1 MTPVYLAVRAAADP
15 LGLAGT
21 VRNAVWAIDPDQPLS
36 DIRSM
41 EQRVSGAVSQPQFN
55 LALLATLAAIAL
67 ALAAVGIY
75 GVMSYTVAQ
84 RTHELGIRMA
94 LGATT
99 REVRGL
105 VVRQGMTLVAGG
117 AAIGLGVALGLSRVL
132 RALLYDVSPADP
144 LTYLG
149 VASLLAAVA
158 ALASFIPAAR
168 ATRIQ
173 PIAVLRNE

>member
-1 MTPVYLAVRAAADP
+1 MYLALRAAGDP
-15 LGLAGT
+15 LGLLGQ
-21 VRNAVWAIDPDQPLS
+21 VRNEVWTIDPDQPLS

-55 LALLATLAAIAL
+55 LVLLATFAGIAL

-75 GVMSYTVAQ
+75 GVMSYAVAQ
-84 RTHELGIRMA
+84 RTPELGIRMA
-94 LGATT
+94 LGATQ

-117 AAIGLGVALGLSRVL
+117 AAIGLGAALGLSRVL

-149 VASLLAAVA
+149 VALLLGGVA
-158 ALASFIPAAR
+158 LLASFIPAAR

>member
-1 MTPVYLAVRAAADP
+1 
-15 LGLAGT
+15 
-21 VRNAVWAIDPDQPLS
+21 
-36 DIRSM
+36 
-41 EQRVSGAVSQPQFN
+41 
-55 LALLATLAAIAL
+55 
-67 ALAAVGIY
+67 
-75 GVMSYTVAQ
+75 VAQ
-84 RTHELGIRMA
+84 RTAELGIRMA
-94 LGATT
+94 LGATQ

-117 AAIGLGVALGLSRVL
+117 AAIGLGAALGLSRVL

-149 VASLLAAVA
+149 VALLLGGVA
-158 ALASFIPAAR
+158 LLASFIPAAR